1 MTTKGTRFFPVFNID
16 FKFAI
21 RRTTEP
27 LMKTIVSLVIAL
39 LVASTISGRAAD
51 AKALWTANCT
61 PCHGANGNGDT
72 KMGKTL
78 GAADLTSASKQSSF
92 TDAQAATA
100 IKDGVKQNG
109 KVAMKAFGGKLS
121 DDDIKALVAYVRTL
135 KK

>member
-1 MTTKGTRFFPVFNID
+1 
-16 FKFAI
+16 
-21 RRTTEP
+21 
-27 LMKTIVSLVIAL
+27 MKTIISLIITL

-51 AKALWTANCT
+51 AKALWVANCT
-61 PCHGANGNGDT
+61 PCHGASGNGDT

-78 GAADLTSASKQSSF
+78 GAADLTDSKKQASFS
-92 TDAQAATA
+92 DAQAAAA

-109 KVAMKAFGGKLS
+109 KTAMKAFGGKLS

>member
-1 MTTKGTRFFPVFNID
+1 
-16 FKFAI
+16 
-21 RRTTEP
+21 
-27 LMKTIVSLVIAL
+27 MKTIVSIIVCL
-39 LVASTISGRAAD
+39 LAASSISARAAD

-61 PCHGANGNGDT
+61 PCHGPNGTGDT

-78 GAADLTSASKQSSF
+78 GAADLTDSKKQASF

-109 KVAMKAFGGKLS
+109 KTTMKAFGGKLS
-121 DDDIKALVAYVRTL
+121 DDDVKALVAYVRTL

>member
-1 MTTKGTRFFPVFNID
+1 
-16 FKFAI
+16 
-21 RRTTEP
+21 
-27 LMKTIVSLVIAL
+27 MKTIVSLVMTL
-39 LVASTISGRAAD
+39 LVASAVSSRAAD

-61 PCHGANGNGDT
+61 PCHGASGNGDT

-78 GAADLTSASKQSSF
+78 GAMDLTSASKQSSF
-92 TDAQAATA
+92 TDAQAMTA

-109 KVAMKAFGGKLS
+109 KTTMKAFGGKLS